1 MNITAGDNYDDVVK
15 ITEFLDIQFPIA
27 MDYEGE
33 VSLLYGVKTIPS
45 NIFVGS
51 DGIITESII
60 GPVDES
66 SIIQKLE
73 EAY

>member
-1 MNITAGDNYDDVVK
+1 
-15 ITEFLDIQFPIA
+15 